1 MRKINYKKIAIIT
14 GAVFLGLMVLSVIA
28 FYGFRNQMLE
38 KAIARVSGKMATEYN
53 SNFTVGEAKFI
64 GFNEIELKE
73 VSLVPKN
80 ADTLLD
86 IEHIKTSV
94 NYMRLLAGD
103 IQLGTLVMNDGY
115 IQLVRNRKGKNFD
128 VFLKRN
134 KQERKQEDNDEGPNY
149 GERAYNLITTA
160 LNLVPTDMKL
170 DSLTLR
176 LNDMGRKVNLN
187 LQQLRLADKQ
197 LESTIGVTA
206 DSLRQTWEVKGFAD
220 PRNKKA
226 DLSFYNKDSSRI
238 VVPYINERYG
248 VKTGFDSIRLNVANI
263 DMDGDEMHLE
273 GFASID
279 NFMVNHPR
287 IAKKDV
293 VIDKAR
299 FDYHFLFGEDFVAI
313 DSSSKAEL
321 NKIIV
326 KPFVQYSVEKDTTYA
341 LKVNIPK
348 MNAQDFIESLPHGLF
363 TNFEGMQAEGS
374 FSYSL
379 DFMYNKNKPNA
390 LVFDSS
396 LKKNNLKI
404 LKYGEANLDKLN
416 STFTYRAI
424 ENGIEQRPV
433 VVGPSNPNFTPLGS
447 ISPYLR
453 KAVLTS
459 EDPSFFSH
467 RGFITEAFKQSIIKN
482 IKTKKFARGASTI
495 SMQLV
500 KNVFLTREKTLSR
513 KLEEIL
519 LVYIL
524 ENNRI
529 VSKERMLEVYFNII
543 EWGPNVYGIGEASR
557 YYFQKHPSELSLDE
571 SVFLASIVP
580 RPKAFMWKFNTEG
593 NLKSHAISHNRY
605 IKNIM
610 LRRGLLIP
618 EDTIA
623 QTGFIYVSGPARSR
637 INIKEQVPE
646 ETDTI
651 QIEFDE
657 FDF

>member
-1 MRKINYKKIAIIT
+1 MRKINYKKISIIVL
-14 GAVFLGLMVLSVIA
+14 AVFLGLVLLSVIG
-28 FYGFRNQMLE
+28 FYGFRDQMLD
-38 KAIARVSGKMATEYN
+38 KAIVKVSNKMLAEYN
-53 SNFTVGEAKFI
+53 STFVVKEAEFI

-86 IEHIKTSV
+86 IERIKTSV
-94 NYMRLLAGD
+94 NYLRLLTGD
-103 IQLGTLVMNDGY
+103 VQLGTLEMNDGY
-115 IQLVRNRKGKNFD
+115 IQLVRNKNGKNFD
-128 VFLKRN
+128 AFLKKNN
-134 KQERKQEDNDEGPNY
+134 KVEEKDNNEGPNY
-149 GERAYNLITTA
+149 GERAYNLLTTA

-170 DSLTLR
+170 DDLTLK
-176 LNDMGRKVNLN
+176 LNDMGRKVNMN
-187 LQQLRLADKQ
+187 LQQLRLVDKQ
-197 LESTIGVTA
+197 LVSSIGVKA
-206 DSLRQTWEVKGFAD
+206 NEINQTWEVKGFAD
-220 PRNKKA
+220 PRNRQA
-226 DLSFYNKDSSRI
+226 DLKFFNKDTARI
-238 VVPYINERYG
+238 AVPYIDERYG
-248 VKTGFDSIRLNVANI
+248 VKTGFDSIRLNIADI
-263 DMDGDEMHLE
+263 DLDGDEMRLE

-293 VIDKAR
+293 VIDEAR
-299 FDYHFLFGEDFVAI
+299 FDFHFLFGEDFVAI
-313 DSSSKAEL
+313 DSSSTAVL
-321 NKIIV
+321 NKIKV
-326 KPFVQYSVEKDTTYA
+326 QPFVQYSVEKDTTYA
-341 LKVNIPK
+341 LKVDIPDMK
-348 MNAQDFIESLPHGLF
+348 AQDFIESLPHGLF
-363 TNFEGMQAEGS
+363 TNFEGMQAEGT

-404 LKYGEANLDKLN
+404 LKYGEADLNKLN
-416 STFTYRAI
+416 GTFTYRAI
-424 ENGIEQRPV
+424 DKGIEQRPV
-433 VVGPSNPNFTPLGS
+433 IVGPSNPNFTPLGS
-447 ISPYLR
+447 ISHYLR
-453 KAVLTS
+453 NAVLTS
-459 EDPSFFSH
+459 EDPSFYRH

-543 EWGPNVYGIGEASR
+543 EWGPNVYGIGEAAR
-557 YYFQKHPSELSLDE
+557 YYFYKHPSELSLDE

-580 RPKAFMWKFNTEG
+580 KPKSFMWQFNSEG
-593 NLKSHAISHNRY
+593 NLKPHAVRHSKY

-610 LRRGLLIP
+610 LRRGLLVP

-623 QTGFIYVSGPARSR
+623 QTGFIYVSGSARSR
-637 INIKEQVPE
+637 LPIKEQVPE
-646 ETDTI
+646 ETDTL